1 MQLNKLFNHS
11 AILLCAVLMLS
22 SCQKE
27 STAVD
32 YTANEYE
39 ELSKSLNLPG
49 ELHNY
54 TVDVPAHINISSFSP
69 IAPIQ
74 LNKANHTATLGR
86 VLFYDELLSR
96 NGTVSCGS
104 CHVQTAGFAH
114 NEALSEGFDGQTG
127 TRNSLALGT
136 TAMGLTTSYGGSTEG
151 EALAGFS
158 WDDSV
163 HSMEE
168 QTQAAIENPSEMGM
182 TMEDMVDR
190 VKSIAYYDI
199 LFRKAFG
206 ENEINEENLLNAITQ
221 FVNAISSN
229 ESRFDEGMNQTLNVN
244 EDFANYTASENLGKT
259 LYNTNCASCHGAKH
273 DFTVKAV
280 ANNGLDQV
288 YTDQGKGAKTG
299 NSSDMAIFKV
309 PFLRNIGLSG
319 PYMHDGRFGS
329 LEEVVDFYSENVKE
343 HLNLSP
349 ELRES
354 NGQVKKMNFTEVQKT
369 ALVAYMET
377 LTDQEMIK
385 DEKFSIPF
393 GE

>member
-1 MQLNKLFNHS
+1 
-11 AILLCAVLMLS
+11 
-22 SCQKE
+22 
-27 STAVD
+27 
-32 YTANEYE
+32 
-39 ELSKSLNLPG
+39 
-49 ELHNY
+49 
-54 TVDVPAHINISSFSP
+54 
-69 IAPIQ
+69 
-74 LNKANHTATLGR
+74 
-86 VLFYDELLSR
+86 
-96 NGTVSCGS
+96 
-104 CHVQTAGFAH
+104 
-114 NEALSEGFDGQTG
+114 
-127 TRNSLALGT
+127 
-136 TAMGLTTSYGGSTEG
+136 
-151 EALAGFS
+151 
-158 WDDSV
+158 
-163 HSMEE
+163 MEE

-182 TMEDMVDR
+182 TMEAIVDR

-206 ENEINEENLLNAITQ
+206 ENEINEENLLKAITQ

-244 EDFANYTASENLGKT
+244 EDFANYTASENLGKS

-319 PYMHDGRFGS
+319 PYMHDGRFAS

>member
-11 AILLCAVLMLS
+11 AILLGTVLMLS

-54 TVDVPAHINISSFSP
+54 IVDVPEHINAGAFFL

-114 NEALSEGFDGQTG
+114 NEALSEGFDGETG

-182 TMEDMVDR
+182 TMEAMVDR

-206 ENEINEENLLNAITQ
+206 ENEINEENLLKAITQ
-221 FVNAISSN
+221 FVNSISSN

-244 EDFANYTASENLGKT
+244 EDFANYTASENLGKS

-319 PYMHDGRFGS
+319 PYMHDGRFAS

>member
-11 AILLCAVLMLS
+11 AILLGVVLMLS

-54 TVDVPAHINISSFSP
+54 IVDVPEHINAAAFFP

-114 NEALSEGFDGQTG
+114 NEALSKGFDGENG

-136 TAMGLTTSYGGSTEG
+136 TAMGLTTSYVGSTEG

-163 HSMEE
+163 RSMEE

-182 TMEDMVDR
+182 TMEAIVDR

-206 ENEINEENLLNAITQ
+206 ENEINEENLLKAITQ

-319 PYMHDGRFGS
+319 PYMHDGRFAS